1 MLTGRILEKSQMIG
15 AMDAQMQISA
25 PARSSHNQLD
35 VANQK
40 QQFRLQVLAAR
51 AEAEIK
57 AQQVNHSA
65 HQIVSAAL
73 SDGPARNIADSK
85 SVENQLMQS
94 QIWMAPAIYAAQQ
107 ASTRQET
114 PFHPRQAQRIENAL
128 AKYQAIASIGEAES
142 EAGLAT
148 SA

>member
-1 MLTGRILEKSQMIG
+1 
-15 AMDAQMQISA
+15 MQISA
-25 PARSSHNQLD
+25 PARSPRNQLD

-40 QQFRLQVLAAR
+40 QQFRLQGLAAR

-57 AQQVNHSA
+57 AQQVSNRANQIASA
-65 HQIVSAAL
+65 PAP
-73 SDGPARNIADSK
+73 SDEQARNIASSK
-85 SVENQLMQS
+85 SVENQLLQS

-107 ASTRQET
+107 ANTRQET
-114 PFHPRQAQRIENAL
+114 PFHPRQAQRVENAL

-142 EAGLAT
+142 AAGLAT